1 MDKITK
7 NINDVLL
14 NSESD
19 NGYKAQLYKRTN
31 HGHVEFVYAFA
42 GTDDWS
48 DVVDDIDQYYGG
60 SPNQYKMAVANAE
73 ILSSILKEKYGNN
86 VDFTFVGHSLG
97 GGEAAAASM
106 TTGFD
111 AITFNPA
118 AVTSDDLLGNPSH
131 ITNNIALGTKLFTI
145 WGKDVYYGGDMLHN
159 FQSNTN
165 VDIPGAINYI
175 QLGLVPLIQ
184 LMISTTIF
192 IRIMT
197 NKLFVFSFLVL
208 LTSCGLPY
216 VHKVQLTKDDLSW
229 IDHYHDTDTLVF
241 TSNKGVDTLTLI
253 SMRVSNPRNTFVFD
267 PEGVRW
273 YNGSHEFHG
282 NAYVEMK
289 LRHSG
294 TSFVVGFYIRR
305 NKNTD
310 PLRYSIIFGEKS
322 TSYENVQFSQ
332 YQIHGCKLDSCLV
345 INSNNM
351 NNNLGDQPHLEVKS
365 IVWNK
370 SLGLVQYELNHN
382 IIYTI
387 KM

>member
-1 MDKITK
+1 
-7 NINDVLL
+7 
-14 NSESD
+14 
-19 NGYKAQLYKRTN
+19 
-31 HGHVEFVYAFA
+31 
-42 GTDDWS
+42 
-48 DVVDDIDQYYGG
+48 
-60 SPNQYKMAVANAE
+60 
-73 ILSSILKEKYGNN
+73 
-86 VDFTFVGHSLG
+86 
-97 GGEAAAASM
+97 
-106 TTGFD
+106 
-111 AITFNPA
+111 
-118 AVTSDDLLGNPSH
+118 
-131 ITNNIALGTKLFTI
+131 
-145 WGKDVYYGGDMLHN
+145 
-159 FQSNTN
+159 
-165 VDIPGAINYI
+165 
-175 QLGLVPLIQ
+175 
-184 LMISTTIF
+184 MISTTIF

-253 SMRVSNPRNTFVFD
+253 SMQVSNPRNTFVFD

-282 NAYVEMK
+282 NAYIEMK

>member
-1 MDKITK
+1 
-7 NINDVLL
+7 
-14 NSESD
+14 
-19 NGYKAQLYKRTN
+19 
-31 HGHVEFVYAFA
+31 
-42 GTDDWS
+42 
-48 DVVDDIDQYYGG
+48 
-60 SPNQYKMAVANAE
+60 
-73 ILSSILKEKYGNN
+73 
-86 VDFTFVGHSLG
+86 
-97 GGEAAAASM
+97 
-106 TTGFD
+106 
-111 AITFNPA
+111 
-118 AVTSDDLLGNPSH
+118 
-131 ITNNIALGTKLFTI
+131 
-145 WGKDVYYGGDMLHN
+145 
-159 FQSNTN
+159 
-165 VDIPGAINYI
+165 
-175 QLGLVPLIQ
+175 
-184 LMISTTIF
+184 
-192 IRIMT
+192 MT

-267 PEGVRW
+267 PEDVRW
-273 YNGSHEFHG
+273 YDGSHEFHG